1 MSYQLF
7 NDANCIRIQQTLAN
21 NETKALMV
29 SKEQIRTIDIV
40 KTKFVRIDIGEG
52 PLKNIFLNYQEVT
65 FPTVNSAG
73 DLRDHINALMKSE
86 IYDGDAPKEATL
98 EEVAGRLGGI
108 ETILRDI
115 QKKGENV
122 PKLEPIFIDESN
134 PNVIYKGWAR
144 VVGIGSE
151 PIWAIQKISQVDD
164 IISHEWADG
173 NQEYDNIW
181 DNRLQLSYAAFL
193 VDSIVY

>member
-21 NETKALMV
+21 NETKVLMV

-115 QKKGENV
+115 Q
-122 PKLEPIFIDESN
+122 
-134 PNVIYKGWAR
+134 
-144 VVGIGSE
+144 
-151 PIWAIQKISQVDD
+151 
-164 IISHEWADG
+164 
-173 NQEYDNIW
+173 
-181 DNRLQLSYAAFL
+181 
-193 VDSIVY
+193 

>member
-21 NETKALMV
+21 NETKVLMV

-52 PLKNIFLNYQEVT
+52 ALKNIFLNYQEVT
-65 FPTVNSAG
+65 FPTVHSA
-73 DLRDHINALMKSE
+73 DELRDHINALMKSE

-98 EEVAGRLGGI
+98 EEVSGRLGGI
-108 ETILRDI
+108 DDILRDI
-115 QKKGENV
+115 QKQGV
-122 PKLEPIFIDESN
+122 SVIKLEPIFVDESN
-134 PNVIYKGWAR
+134 PNAIYKGWAT

-164 IISHEWADG
+164 LITHEWADG
-173 NQEYDNIW
+173 NRFYDNIW
-181 DNRLQLSYAAFL
+181 DNRLQLQYAPFL
-193 VDSIVY
+193 ADSIIY